1 MLKLILFI
9 RPSCPYCQK
18 VLSFLKRQNRTL
30 PMRDIGDADAL
41 RELIRAGGKQQV
53 PCLLIEGKA
62 LYESDDIIEWL
73 KGHGD
78 A

>member
-1 MLKLILFI
+1 MSKLILYI

-18 VLSFLKRQNRTL
+18 VLLFLKRENRTL
-30 PMRDIGDADAL
+30 TMRDIGDADAL
-41 RELIRAGGKQQV
+41 RDLIRIGGKQQV
-53 PCLLIEGKA
+53 PCLLINGKA